1 MSQNLRPA
9 LPNLHDTILERIE
22 MDWEAAIAT
31 LHIGLF
37 GDPPPPT
44 LALVFR
50 GLREVQVPRYEPWGP
65 SVFVNETEYVGG
77 TDEHD
82 LTLRLE
88 MQSGDAIRLR
98 AASLE
103 IT

>member
-1 MSQNLRPA
+1 MSHNLRPA
-9 LPNLHDTILERIE
+9 LPNLHDAILERIE
-22 MDWEAAIAT
+22 IDWEAAIAT
-31 LHIGLF
+31 LHLSPV
-37 GDPPPPT
+37 GDRLPPT

-65 SVFVNETEYVGG
+65 SIYVNDTEYEDGS
-77 TDEHD
+77 DEHD

-88 MQSGDAIRLR
+88 MQSGDEIRLR